1 MQRTNRTAMV
11 VLDMQNQFTNKKGCL
26 FYETTEKVIPAILDG
41 IQKLRERGVLIVY
54 ANSESEGEECSLDTE
69 VLKRR
74 DPVPPKGSWDAEM
87 DERLEVLPEDL
98 VISHFAS
105 SAFFGTELEKKL
117 KEKEIRN
124 VIVCGVK
131 TNYDVRATATDAMWR
146 QFQAYAASDMVASD
160 TVERSKIHLEELTKY
175 TAKAIPL
182 EEIIRRIEEGRL

>member
-11 VLDMQNQFTNKKGCL
+11 VLDMQNQFTDKQGCL

-87 DERLEVLPEDL
+87 DERMEVLPEDL

-105 SAFFGTELEKKL
+105 SAFFGTEL
-117 KEKEIRN
+117 
-124 VIVCGVK
+124 
-131 TNYDVRATATDAMWR
+131 
-146 QFQAYAASDMVASD
+146 
-160 TVERSKIHLEELTKY
+160 
-175 TAKAIPL
+175 
-182 EEIIRRIEEGRL
+182 